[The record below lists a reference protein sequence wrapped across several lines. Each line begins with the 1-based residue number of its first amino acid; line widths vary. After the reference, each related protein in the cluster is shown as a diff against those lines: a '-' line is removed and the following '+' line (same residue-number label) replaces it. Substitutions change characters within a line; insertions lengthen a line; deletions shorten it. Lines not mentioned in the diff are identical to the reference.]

1 MTTKLCVL
9 LIEDDDVDVETIYRV
24 APRYVD
30 ELEIVRVSTARR
42 AVIAMLAEG
51 DKPLLNLP
59 YVVVLDLNLPGM
71 SGVEFLQ
78 EVRTDARLAQS
89 PVFVLTGSNDERL
102 KRQALQHHVLAY
114 VSKSKFTQDVNR
126 CLRLLL
132 LYLRHRRIYTKTTA

>member
-1 MTTKLCVL
+1 MTAKLCVL
-9 LIEDDDVDVETIYRV
+9 LIEDDDVDAELIYR
-24 APRYVD
+24 AASQYAD
-30 ELEIVRVSTARR
+30 LEIVRVSTAHR
-42 AVIAMLAEG
+42 AIIAMLTEG
-51 DKPLLNLP
+51 NKPLLNLP

-71 SGVEFLQ
+71 SAIEFLR

-89 PVFVLTGSNDERL
+89 PIFVLTGSNDERL
-102 KRQALQHHVLAY
+102 KRQAMQHHVLAY